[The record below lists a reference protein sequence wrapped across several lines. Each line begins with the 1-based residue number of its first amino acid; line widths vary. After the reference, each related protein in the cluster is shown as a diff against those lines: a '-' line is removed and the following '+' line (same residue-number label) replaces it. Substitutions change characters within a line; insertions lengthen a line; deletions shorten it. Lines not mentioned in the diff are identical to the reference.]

1 MTLANLGKILIKKT
15 VEVYEQNGEKI
26 TETNNKLIKD
36 GVILLDQFGP
46 IGLAEGLAE
55 LGIEFE
61 TEFSYK
67 N

>member
-1 MTLANLGKILIKKT
+1 MILGKILIKKT
-15 VEVYEQNGEKI
+15 VEVYEENGESI
-26 TETNNKLIKD
+26 TETKNKLIKD

-46 IGLAEGLAE
+46 ISLADALME

-61 TEFSYK
+61 TEYTYEK